1 MHQDVANI
9 FRDAGAS
16 DDEIAQ
22 IDQLILAAATETR
35 AVVTATSSLVRDELQ
50 MPLRILLC
58 RVIHADMEKAF
69 MAYRTTGEQSCGGQS
84 QQSS

>member
-1 MHQDVANI
+1 MHHEVETI

-22 IDQLILAAATETR
+22 IDQLIRAAATETR
-35 AVVTATSSLVRDELQ
+35 AVVTATSSLVRDDLQ
-50 MPLRILLC
+50 LALRILLC

-69 MAYRTTGEQSCGGQS
+69 MTYRTTDAPAHSA
-84 QQSS
+84 